1 MKQENKRLDHLAIIM
16 DGNGRWAQE
25 RHLPRIIGHRS
36 GMNKVKE
43 IALAAN
49 ELGVRVLTLYAF
61 STENWG
67 RPRDEVNYLMK
78 LPINFFDKFM
88 PELQKNNIK
97 VNIMGFNDKL
107 PLATAEIIK
116 KAEQATADNDGMI
129 LNFAFNY
136 GSRQEITAAISKIAL
151 DIQNK
156 KIEVD
161 SINEQLVSDY
171 LMTAKFGDYAD
182 PDLLIRTSGEER
194 LSNFMLW
201 QLAYSEFYFTKT
213 YWPDFTTDEFKK
225 IVEEY
230 QHRDRRFGKI

>member
-43 IALAAN
+43 IALVAN
-49 ELGVRVLTLYAF
+49 ELGVKVLTLYAF

-107 PLATAEIIK
+107 PLATVEIIK
-116 KAEQATADNDGMI
+116 KAEQETADNDGMI